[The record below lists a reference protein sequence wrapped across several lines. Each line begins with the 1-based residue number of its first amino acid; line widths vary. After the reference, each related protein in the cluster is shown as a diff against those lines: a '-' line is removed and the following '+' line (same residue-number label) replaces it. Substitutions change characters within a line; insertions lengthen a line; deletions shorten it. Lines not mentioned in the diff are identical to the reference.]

1 MSTVV
6 ITGLSATS
14 KAGSLRIN
22 TSSWYAFYY
31 QQQSLVDGSGTALQA
46 VNGVGLSIESE
57 NLVILSPD
65 WYSFYYEQK
74 NILGA
79 YGNANLLI
87 NGNTVTTSSETV
99 SVVADS
105 SKVIDGINTIIDFNN
120 LIVTGN
126 ANYEQTGL
134 SVNTSNSEISALGDA
149 NYQESGLLIETSNSE
164 VSVLSDSIIELLGIG
179 AIIDYGTVVVTGT
192 ENVSVIIGGITLNA
206 EFEAVTAT
214 EISVIDAEIAVNG
227 IDLTSFIGV
236 LTANTENPQIYSS
249 GQIKRYSANDFKN
262 GSVKIAGIA
271 LNSDQNTVT
280 ATATSQINATI
291 MLDNVVS
298 FTQIANI
305 NAEGVL
311 SINEDELILLMA
323 A

>member
-46 VNGVGLSIESE
+46 VNGLDLSIDSE
-57 NLVILSPD
+57 NLAILLPD

-79 YGNANLLI
+79 YGNANSLI
-87 NGNTVTTSSETV
+87 NGNTATISAETV

-134 SVNTSNSEISALGDA
+134 SVNASNSEISALGDA
-149 NYQESGLLIETSNSE
+149 NYQESGLLIETSNSD
-164 VSVLSDSIIELLGIG
+164 VGVLSDSVVDLLGVG

-206 EFEAVTAT
+206 EFEPVTAIA
-214 EISVIDAEIAVNG
+214 ISVIDAEIAVNG
-227 IDLTSFIGV
+227 IDLTSFIGGV
-236 LTANTENPQIYSS
+236 TAKSENPATYVG
-249 GQIKRYSANDFKN
+249 GQIKRYSADAFKN
-262 GSVKIAGIA
+262 VSVKIAGIG

-280 ATATSQINATI
+280 ATATSQINTTI

-311 SINEDELILLMA
+311 SINDEELILLMA

>member
-6 ITGLSATS
+6 ITGLSVTS
-14 KAGSLRIN
+14 KWGSLRIN

-31 QQQSLVDGSGTALQA
+31 QQQSLLDGSGTALQA
-46 VNGVGLSIESE
+46 VNGVDLSIDSE
-57 NLVILSPD
+57 NLAILSPD

-79 YGNANLLI
+79 YGNANSLI
-87 NGNTVTTSSETV
+87 NGNTVTASAETV

-105 SKVIDGINTIIDFNN
+105 IKVIDGINTIINFNN

-134 SVNTSNSEISALGDA
+134 SVNASNSEIFVLGDA
-149 NYQESGLLIETSNSE
+149 NYQESGLLIETSNSG
-164 VSVLSDSIIELLGIG
+164 VSVLSDSVITLLGIG

-206 EFEAVTAT
+206 EFDPVTAIA
-214 EISVIDAEIAVNG
+214 ISVIDAEIEVNG
-227 IDLTSFIGV
+227 IDLTSFIGGV
-236 LTANTENPQIYSS
+236 TAKSENPATYVG
-249 GQIKRYSANDFKN
+249 GQIKRYSANAFKN
-262 GSVKIAGIA
+262 SEVKISGITA
-271 LNSDQNTVT
+271 NSSQNAVI
-280 ATATSQINATI
+280 AVGSSEINATI

-305 NAEGVL
+305 NADGVL
-311 SINEDELILLMA
+311 SINDEELILLMA